1 MFTLLNSS
9 TQPPVQLMNFRFSTL
24 DGAYQTHPQNPYQT
38 QGGPQQQPQQQQ
50 QSNPSQSLQNSA
62 PSTQPRLT
70 PMAPPTAPP
79 TPPTQQQQQPQGQQ
93 TPYAVSQ
100 GGAQVQRSASQY
112 QRTATPNVRRPQ
124 VISTRFPLPP
134 FSLILLLLFFSL
146 LATAA
151 IYLFT
156 ANFSIQYIRHSR
168 QSYSASSSNLRS
180 ALSSATSLSSHPA
193 ILLSTSSELSANDTG
208 HEWSASTGRRYLER
222 TAQHAGPNQQ

>member
-1 MFTLLNSS
+1 
-9 TQPPVQLMNFRFSTL
+9 MNFRFSTL

-50 QSNPSQSLQNSA
+50 QQSNPAQSLQNSA

-79 TPPTQQQQQPQGQQ
+79 TPPTQQQQPQGQQ

-124 VISTRFPLPP
+124 VKSDNFQPFFLKSNFALPFSNRSNIFIHSHFLHTIHSSFQAIILGKQFQFPLSPIIHNKS
-134 FSLILLLLFFSL
+134 FLQFNNSTIS
-146 LATAA
+146 
-151 IYLFT
+151 
-156 ANFSIQYIRHSR
+156 Q
-168 QSYSASSSNLRS
+168 LRIIS
-180 ALSSATSLSSHPA
+180 K
-193 ILLSTSSELSANDTG
+193 
-208 HEWSASTGRRYLER
+208 
-222 TAQHAGPNQQ
+222 